1 MRNWDRFRMIN
12 ETLLTF
18 DCDWAPD
25 FVINDII
32 NLLDAEKIKA
42 TFFITNN
49 SQILKKLRGNK
60 LFEIGIHPNFFPKS
74 TQGSNEDSILNNLKQ
89 IVPEAKS
96 IRTHGLFQST
106 PLVKKFQEYG
116 IENDLSLFLQNTPN
130 IVPHYSKFFNLFRFP
145 YFWEDDV
152 AITEKVNWSFEDPL
166 YHVNGLKIFNFHPIH
181 VFLNSN
187 NMDNYENLKKEI
199 GLEQLNEENIK
210 NYVNQSD
217 IGVKSF
223 FIEIISSLKNKE
235 TFTIQ
240 NLREN

>member
-1 MRNWDRFRMIN
+1 MIN

-130 IVPHYSKFFNLFRFP
+130 IVPHHSKFFNLFRFP

-152 AITEKVNWSFEDPL
+152 AITEKVNWSFEDSL

-240 NLREN
+240 NLREKIIKD

>member
-1 MRNWDRFRMIN
+1 MIN

-49 SQILKKLRGNK
+49 SQILKKLRENK

-152 AITEKVNWSFEDPL
+152 AITEKVNWSFDDPL

-187 NMDNYENLKKEI
+187 NMDNYENLKKDI

-240 NLREN
+240 NLREKISKD

>member
-1 MRNWDRFRMIN
+1 MIN
-12 ETLLTF
+12 ETILTF

-32 NLLDAEKIKA
+32 NLLNEEKIKA

-49 SQILKKLRGNK
+49 SQIIKKLRENK

-74 TQGSNEDSILNNLKQ
+74 TQGSNENSILNNLKQ

-106 PLVKKFQEYG
+106 PLLKKFQEYG

-152 AITEKVNWSFEDPL
+152 AITEKINWSFDDPM

-181 VFLNSN
+181 VFLNSRY
-187 NMDNYENLKKEI
+187 MENYENLKKDI
-199 GLEQLNEENIK
+199 GLGQLNEENIK

-217 IGVKSF
+217 VGVKSYF
-223 FIEIISSLKNKE
+223 KEIISFIKNKE

-240 NLREN
+240 SLREKISK

>member
-1 MRNWDRFRMIN
+1 MIN

-32 NLLDAEKIKA
+32 NLLDDEKIKA

>member
-1 MRNWDRFRMIN
+1 MIN

-152 AITEKVNWSFEDPL
+152 AMTEKSNWSFDDPL